1 MHLNY
6 GKTKKIKLN
15 IDMEILTYSMK
26 WLEVVLRWGHVL
38 FAVLWVGNSFLFN
51 YLDNKLNKDISGDDV
66 DGEGYLMHSGYYY
79 KLLRLKKSPPPQ
91 YLNSLVIFKW
101 QSYLTFV
108 TGILLL
114 IIIYYYN
121 SGILMVDKRILEIK
135 PLYAI
140 LISVVSLV
148 ISWFVYDLLCKSKI
162 INNNKIFIS
171 IIFIFLAVISFG
183 FTKIFGPKFA
193 FLSVGLIIG
202 SNMFGNVFTVIIPN
216 QMNIINSSKKN
227 EKFDTNLSLAAKQRS
242 IHNNYSTFLVLFI
255 MLSGHYSFIV
265 YHKYNWLILCLAAL
279 LSGTARHYF
288 NLRGRNIHRLY
299 ILISSFLSLVVLAVL
314 LLIFKN

>member
-1 MHLNY
+1 
-6 GKTKKIKLN
+6 
-15 IDMEILTYSMK
+15 MELVPYALK
-26 WLEVVLRWGHVL
+26 WLELVLRWGHVL
-38 FAVLWVGNSFLFN
+38 FAILWVGNSFLFN
-51 YLDNKLNKDISGDDV
+51 YLDNKLNKDISSEDI

-79 KLLRLKKSPPPQ
+79 KLTRLKKSPPLQ

-101 QSYLTFV
+101 QSYLTFI

-121 SGILMVDKRILEIK
+121 SGVLMVDKRVSQIS
-135 PLYAI
+135 PFYAI
-140 LISVVSLV
+140 LISVLSLV
-148 ISWFVYDLLCKSKI
+148 VSWFVYDFLCKSKL
-162 INNNKIFIS
+162 INNNILFTS
-171 IIFIFLAVISFG
+171 IIFILLIIVSFS

-202 SNMFGNVFTVIIPN
+202 TNMFGNVFTVIIPN
-216 QMNIINSSKKN
+216 QTNIINSSKKN
-227 EKFDTNLSLAAKQRS
+227 EKFNTSLSLAAKQRS

-265 YHKYNWLILCLAAL
+265 YHKYSWLILCLFAL
-279 LSGTARHYF
+279 ILGVARHYF

-299 ILISSFLSLVVLAVL
+299 ILISSIIALIILAVL
-314 LLIFKN
+314 LFFFKN

>member
-1 MHLNY
+1 
-6 GKTKKIKLN
+6 
-15 IDMEILTYSMK
+15 MELVPYTLK
-26 WLEVVLRWGHVL
+26 WLELVLRWGHVL
-38 FAVLWVGNSFLFN
+38 FAILWVGNSFLFN
-51 YLDNKLNKDISGDDV
+51 YLDNKLNKDISNEDI

-79 KLLRLKKSPPPQ
+79 KLTRLKKSPPLQ
-91 YLNSLVIFKW
+91 YLNNLVIFKW

-108 TGILLL
+108 TGVLLL
-114 IIIYYYN
+114 IVVYYYN
-121 SGILMVDKRILEIK
+121 SGILMVDKRVLQIS

-140 LISVVSLV
+140 LISLISLIV
-148 ISWFVYDLLCKSKI
+148 SWFVYDFLCKSKL
-162 INNNKIFIS
+162 INNNILFIS
-171 IIFIFLAVISFG
+171 IIFILLIIVSFIL
-183 FTKIFGPKFA
+183 TKIFGPKFA

-202 SNMFGNVFTVIIPN
+202 TNMFGNVFTVIIPN

-227 EKFDTNLSLAAKQRS
+227 EKFDASLSLSAKQRS

-265 YHKYNWLILCLAAL
+265 YHKYNWLILCLVAL
-279 LSGTARHYF
+279 ISVTARHYF

>member
-1 MHLNY
+1 
-6 GKTKKIKLN
+6 
-15 IDMEILTYSMK
+15 MELVPYALK
-26 WLEVVLRWGHVL
+26 WLELVLRWGHVL
-38 FAVLWVGNSFLFN
+38 FAILWVGNSFLFN
-51 YLDNKLNKDISGDDV
+51 YLDNKLNRDISSEDI

-79 KLLRLKKSPPPQ
+79 KLTRLKKSPPLQ

-108 TGILLL
+108 TGVLLL
-114 IIIYYYN
+114 IVIYYYN
-121 SGILMVDKRILEIK
+121 SGVLMVDKRVLQIS

-140 LISVVSLV
+140 LISLLSLIV
-148 ISWFVYDLLCKSKI
+148 SWFVYDFLCKSKL
-162 INNNKIFIS
+162 INNNILFIS
-171 IIFIFLAVISFG
+171 IIFILLIIVSFIL
-183 FTKIFGPKFA
+183 TKIFGPKFA

-202 SNMFGNVFTVIIPN
+202 TNMFGNVFTAIIPN

-227 EKFDTNLSLAAKQRS
+227 EKFDASLSLVAKQRS

-265 YHKYNWLILCLAAL
+265 YHKYNWLILCLVAL
-279 LSGTARHYF
+279 ISGTARHYF

-299 ILISSFLSLVVLAVL
+299 ILISSILSLVVLAVL

>member
-1 MHLNY
+1 
-6 GKTKKIKLN
+6 
-15 IDMEILTYSMK
+15 MEFIPYTLK
-26 WLEVVLRWGHVL
+26 WLELVLRWGHVL
-38 FAVLWVGNSFLFN
+38 FAILWVGNSFLFN
-51 YLDNKLNKDISGDDV
+51 YLDNKLNKEISTNEI

-79 KLLRLKKSPPPQ
+79 KLTRLKNSPPLK

-101 QSYLTFV
+101 QSYLTFI

-121 SGILMVDKRILEIK
+121 SGVLMIDKRVMQITPI
-135 PLYAI
+135 YAI
-140 LISVVSLV
+140 SISVLSLAV
-148 ISWFVYDLLCKSKI
+148 SWFVYDLLCKSKLV
-162 INNNKIFIS
+162 NNNILFGLIMFILL
-171 IIFIFLAVISFG
+171 IIISFVL
-183 FTKIFGPKFA
+183 TKIFGPKFA

-202 SNMFGNVFTVIIPN
+202 TNMFANVFTVIIPN
-216 QMNIINSSKKN
+216 QMNIINSSSKN
-227 EKFDTNLSLAAKQRS
+227 EKFDLSLSLAAKQRS

-265 YHKYNWLILCLAAL
+265 YHKYNWLILCMIGLI
-279 LSGTARHYF
+279 SVSARHYF

-299 ILISSFLSLVVLAVL
+299 ILISSIIAVIVLAVL